1 MWIDACFAR
10 PPRMPGSSGTG
21 VENILDDTVS
31 SKRFQETRRADVHN
45 AARPRN
51 ARFVA
56 LGNIMFPRLCALL
69 LSLAAISAPAYSALD
84 VDISVAAKT
93 AMQMGSGVECC
104 LFSEGAVASDGKV
117 VMAPFMGGEI
127 GVFDPSDDTLTYFS
141 AGDAGSGYPHSPG
154 CKLAFTIPNDGRVIM
169 GPCVKGV
176 GVWDPSD
183 STFTFTT
190 PTNWPYI
197 YGQVNHDFGGL
208 AVMDDGRALLVPD
221 NRHAMLGIFDP
232 SANPA
237 DSLTLIDISGP
248 DGVDHPFGGFRK
260 AVRAAN
266 GKMVMCP
273 AHWRDPTKV
282 CIFDPSDD
290 TYSCIANPDGI
301 RYASTVAMPD
311 GRVLCLPAS
320 DPMRA
325 AVVDVETN
333 TVSAVF
339 LPSTLTCTGTGG
351 MCYNDDAMTS
361 PMAPFIEGISTP
373 DGRIFLQP
381 SAANQ
386 LALFDPETDTFTLI
400 DHQLTFPSSMDPHL
414 GKYFNHKPPAL
425 MANRTIVMIPNQV
438 GVIGVF
444 DLATDTLDT
453 LLPGSMAQG
462 EYLHGGAFSKAVTL
476 NDGRVFLVPWGPYDT
491 DPSTAALE
499 AGYFAGIVYR
509 ASCDL
514 APPENGNLGSCS
526 TTLPVGSTCSFAC
539 DDGYEVT
546 ADIECGQGGF
556 VAATCLKPLVPLTCC
571 ERNMMLYGFEIGR
584 DNYPSDL

>member
-248 DGVDHPFGGFRK
+248 DGVDHHLGGFRRDSR
-260 AVRAAN
+260 ASSPLRAAGN
-266 GKMVMCP
+266 P
-273 AHWRDPTKV
+273 SRARRD
-282 CIFDPSDD
+282 CARS
-290 TYSCIANPDGI
+290 G
-301 RYASTVAMPD
+301 
-311 GRVLCLPAS
+311 
-320 DPMRA
+320 
-325 AVVDVETN
+325 
-333 TVSAVF
+333 
-339 LPSTLTCTGTGG
+339 PSTPGETRT
-351 MCYNDDAMTS
+351 NPRPATS
-361 PMAPFIEGISTP
+361 RE
-373 DGRIFLQP
+373 P
-381 SAANQ
+381 SPSPGASASSSSSSSSSS
-386 LALFDPETDTFTLI
+386 
-400 DHQLTFPSSMDPHL
+400 PSSQQ
-414 GKYFNHKPPAL
+414 NPPL
-425 MANRTIVMIPNQV
+425 ITKSFPNQSFPAQV
-438 GVIGVF
+438 RSQGQRARDARRMGPHRRRRRRPGPRRRLPRHRRRRGAGV
-444 DLATDTLDT
+444 
-453 LLPGSMAQG
+453 
-462 EYLHGGAFSKAVTL
+462 
-476 NDGRVFLVPWGPYDT
+476 
-491 DPSTAALE
+491 
-499 AGYFAGIVYR
+499 
-509 ASCDL
+509 
-514 APPENGNLGSCS
+514 
-526 TTLPVGSTCSFAC
+526 
-539 DDGYEVT
+539 
-546 ADIECGQGGF
+546 
-556 VAATCLKPLVPLTCC
+556 
-571 ERNMMLYGFEIGR
+571 
-584 DNYPSDL
+584 